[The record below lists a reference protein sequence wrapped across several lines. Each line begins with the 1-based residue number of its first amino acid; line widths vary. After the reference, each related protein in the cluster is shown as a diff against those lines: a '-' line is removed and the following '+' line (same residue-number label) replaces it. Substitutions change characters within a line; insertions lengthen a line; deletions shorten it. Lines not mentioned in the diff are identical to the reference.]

1 MSKELDAID
10 TYIDQQ
16 QKVLNDTVQ
25 KNLLLETKISLL
37 EKQVKD
43 LSDINKK
50 NEETIISLQKT
61 SKDSSEQ
68 KLNLGNIVK
77 NLFKKKKN
85 DNVILS
91 DSKQAESV
99 IIKTE
104 AVVKR
109 TRKKLQ
115 RRLSLKGFQRCLRNK
130 RLF

>member
-43 LSDINKK
+43 LTDINKK

-61 SKDSSEQ
+61 SRDSSKQ

-77 NLFKKKKN
+77 NLFK
-85 DNVILS
+85 
-91 DSKQAESV
+91 
-99 IIKTE
+99 
-104 AVVKR
+104 
-109 TRKKLQ
+109 
-115 RRLSLKGFQRCLRNK
+115 
-130 RLF
+130 

>member
-43 LSDINKK
+43 LTDINKK

-61 SKDSSEQ
+61 SRDSSKQ

-85 DNVILS
+85 DDDILS
-91 DSKQAESV
+91 DSRQAESV
-99 IIKTE
+99 ITTTE
-104 AVVKR
+104 AVVKKDLEE
-109 TRKKLQ
+109 TPKKIT
-115 RRLSLKGFQRCLRNK
+115 SKGFPK
-130 RLF
+130 MPKK

>member
-85 DNVILS
+85 YNDILS
-91 DSKQAESV
+91 DSRQAESV
-99 IIKTE
+99 IITTE
-104 AVVKR
+104 AVVKKDLEEAP
-109 TRKKLQ
+109 KKIT
-115 RRLSLKGFQRCLRNK
+115 SKGFPK
-130 RLF
+130 MPKK

>member
-16 QKVLNDTVQ
+16 QKVLNDTMQ
-25 KNLLLETKISLL
+25 KNLLLETKISIL

-85 DNVILS
+85 YNDILS
-91 DSKQAESV
+91 DSRQAESV
-99 IIKTE
+99 IITTE
-104 AVVKR
+104 AVVKKDLEEAP
-109 TRKKLQ
+109 KKIT
-115 RRLSLKGFQRCLRNK
+115 SKGFPK
-130 RLF
+130 MPKK